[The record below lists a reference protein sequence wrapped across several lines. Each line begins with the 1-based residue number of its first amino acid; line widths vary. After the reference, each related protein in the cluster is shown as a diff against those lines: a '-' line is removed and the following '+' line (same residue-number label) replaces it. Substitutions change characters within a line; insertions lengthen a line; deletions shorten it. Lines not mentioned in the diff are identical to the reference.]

1 MNKELREFFNKNN
14 IITKKIT
21 IKKNVIIIDTG
32 KHKLVIKKRDKNLEE
47 LFKYLKSRG
56 FSNFPEIIYK
66 TNNYDIYEYIENIE
80 IPKEEKALDIIKIT
94 SILHNKTTY
103 HKEIDED
110 YYKELYENFHNNIDY
125 LYDYYSSIATIIEK
139 EEYMSPSNYLFVRNI
154 SKLFQSL
161 NYCKY
166 NIDKWYKI
174 INEKKRIRLV
184 NIHNNLSLNHYLLN
198 NKPYLISWRLSKKDL
213 PIYDLI
219 KLYKKY
225 YSKLDFCDLLH
236 NYEMRY
242 PLLLE
247 EKILFFCIISI
258 PEKIDFNDKEY
269 NLCVKVKKFYEYL
282 NTSDKFINDYLPP
295 NKEQ

>member
-1 MNKELREFFNKNN
+1 MNKELREFFNKNH

-21 IKKNVIIIDTG
+21 IKQNVKIIDTG
-32 KHKLVIKKRDKNLEE
+32 NYKLVIKKRTKNLEE

-56 FSNFPEIIYK
+56 FSNFPQIIYK
-66 TNNYDIYEYIENIE
+66 TNNYDIYEYIEDIE
-80 IPKEEKALDIIKIT
+80 IPIEEKALDIIKTTT
-94 SILHNKTTY
+94 SLHNKTTY

-110 YYKELYENFHNNIDY
+110 YYKELYEKFHNNIDY
-125 LYDYYSSIATIIEK
+125 LYDYYNSIATIIEK
-139 EEYMSPSNYLFVRNI
+139 EEYMSPSNYLFIRNI

-184 NIHNNLSLNHYLLN
+184 NLHNNLSLSHLLSN
-198 NKPYLISWRLSKKDL
+198 NKPYLISWSNSKKDL

-219 KLYKKY
+219 KLYKRY
-225 YSKLDFCDLLH
+225 YSKLDFCDLIN
-236 NYEMRY
+236 NYEARY
-242 PLLLE
+242 PLLEE

-258 PEKIDFNDKEY
+258 PEKLEFYDTEY
-269 NLCVKVKKFYEYL
+269 NLCIKVKKIYKYL
-282 NTSDKFINDYLPP
+282 NTTEKLINDYFP
-295 NKEQ
+295 NKKA